1 MHSVEPI
8 SALHKIEAL
17 LALIKIAEA

>member
-1 MHSVEPI
+1 MNCVEPI

-17 LALIKIAEA
+17 FALIKIAEA

>member
-1 MHSVEPI
+1 MKGVESI
-8 SALHKIEAL
+8 SALHKIVAL